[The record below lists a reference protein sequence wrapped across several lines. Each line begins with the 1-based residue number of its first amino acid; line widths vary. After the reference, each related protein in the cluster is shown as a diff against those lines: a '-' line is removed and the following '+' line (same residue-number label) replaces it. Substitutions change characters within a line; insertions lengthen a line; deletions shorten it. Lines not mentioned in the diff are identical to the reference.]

1 MIKNNMQ
8 KVFSVKIKFI
18 LSISHFD
25 TMNLKE
31 KLREIYELKSIEIKN
46 NVIIRERLEKIMP
59 KTILIVEDEDILREI
74 VKDYLLNEGYDVLE
88 ATDGKEA
95 LTIFEEHE
103 VHLIILD
110 IMLPEL
116 DGWSV
121 CRRIRKTSN
130 VPIIMLTARVD
141 EDDTLLGF
149 ELGADDYVT
158 KPYSPPI
165 LLARAKRLIES
176 RYSSANETNE
186 DTLSSGG
193 IYVHFPS
200 RTVIVDGET
209 ITLTHTEFEILT
221 YLMQNQGIIITREQL
236 IIKIWGYEFAGDDRT
251 VNSHIRNLRH
261 KLGHKATCI
270 VTVVRAGYKFE
281 GNV

>member
-1 MIKNNMQ
+1 MQ
-8 KVFSVKIKFI
+8 
-18 LSISHFD
+18 
-25 TMNLKE
+25 
-31 KLREIYELKSIEIKN
+31 
-46 NVIIRERLEKIMP
+46 

-74 VKDYLLNEGYDVLE
+74 IKDYLLNAGYEVLE
-88 ATDGKEA
+88 AVDGNEA
-95 LTIFEEHE
+95 LAKFEEQE

-130 VPIIMLTARVD
+130 VPIIMLTARAD
-141 EDDTLLGF
+141 EDDTLMGF

-165 LLARAKRLIES
+165 LLARVKRLMDS
-176 RYSSANETNE
+176 RYSHAGKLSDE
-186 DTLSSGG
+186 DTLISSG
-193 IYVHFPS
+193 IHVQIPS
-200 RTVIVDGET
+200 RTVTIDGEN
-209 ITLTHTEFEILT
+209 ISLTHTEFEILV

-236 IIKIWGYEFAGDDRT
+236 ITKIWGYEFAGDDRT
-251 VNSHIRNLRH
+251 INSHIRNLRY
-261 KLGHKATCI
+261 KLGDKANHI
-270 VTVVRAGYKFE
+270 VTVIRSGYKFE

>member
-1 MIKNNMQ
+1 MQ
-8 KVFSVKIKFI
+8 
-18 LSISHFD
+18 
-25 TMNLKE
+25 
-31 KLREIYELKSIEIKN
+31 R
-46 NVIIRERLEKIMP
+46 
-59 KTILIVEDEDILREI
+59 TILIVEDEDILREI
-74 VKDYLLNEGYDVLE
+74 MKDYLLNEGYNVLE
-88 ATDGKEA
+88 AIDGKEA
-95 LTIFEEHE
+95 LSIFEEHE

-116 DGWSV
+116 DGWAV
-121 CRRIRKTSN
+121 CRRIRKKSN

-176 RYSSANETNE
+176 RYSSTVNVSTA
-186 DTLSSGG
+186 DTLTSSG
-193 IYVHFPS
+193 IHVHFPS
-200 RTVIVDGET
+200 RTVTVDGED
-209 ITLTHTEFEILT
+209 ISMTHTEFEILT
-221 YLMQNQGIIITREQL
+221 YFMQNQGIVISREQL
-236 IIKIWGYEFAGDDRT
+236 ITKIWGYEFAGDDRT

-261 KLGHKATCI
+261 KLGQKATCI

-281 GNV
+281 GQV

>member
-1 MIKNNMQ
+1 MQ
-8 KVFSVKIKFI
+8 
-18 LSISHFD
+18 
-25 TMNLKE
+25 
-31 KLREIYELKSIEIKN
+31 R
-46 NVIIRERLEKIMP
+46 
-59 KTILIVEDEDILREI
+59 TILIVEDEDILCEI
-74 VKDYLLNEGYDVLE
+74 MKDYLLNEGYNVLE
-88 ATDGKEA
+88 AIDGKEA
-95 LTIFEEHE
+95 LSIFEEHE

-116 DGWSV
+116 DGWAV
-121 CRRIRKTSN
+121 CRRIRKKSN

-176 RYSSANETNE
+176 RYSSTVNVSTA
-186 DTLSSGG
+186 DTLTSSG
-193 IYVHFPS
+193 IHVHFPS
-200 RTVIVDGET
+200 RTVTVDGED
-209 ITLTHTEFEILT
+209 ISMTHTEFEILT
-221 YLMQNQGIIITREQL
+221 YFMQNQGIVISREQL
-236 IIKIWGYEFAGDDRT
+236 ITKIWGYEFAGDDRT

-261 KLGHKATCI
+261 KLGQKATCI

-281 GNV
+281 GKV